1 LDLFMCTTKRRLSLL
16 PLLIVLSFDPAV
28 AADFIGVPRI
38 VDGDTVQ
45 IGSAKIR
52 LQGIDAPE
60 TDQICLDANRKR
72 WSCGLEARNRLIAKG
87 GGKVWSCRSSSVDR
101 YGRALASC
109 EADGTNLN
117 RWLVRSGWALSF
129 TRYSREY
136 DADESVARDATAG
149 LWSGAFIAPW
159 DWRSRNIKTEIL
171 GAVSVPTDAQSLL
184 LSPASDAP
192 SPNCSIKGNVNRN
205 GECIYHLPGGRY
217 YNTVKMEAGTGK
229 RWFCSEEEAKAAGCR
244 QSK

>member
-1 LDLFMCTTKRRLSLL
+1 MCTRGKSLSLL
-16 PLLIVLSFDPAV
+16 IVVIVLRFDPAV
-28 AADFIGVPRI
+28 AADFVGIPRI

-45 IGSAKIR
+45 IDSAKIR

-60 TDQICLDANRKR
+60 TDQICLDASRKR
-72 WSCGLEARNRLIAKG
+72 WNCGLEVRDRLIAKG

-129 TRYSREY
+129 TRYSHEY
-136 DADESVARDATAG
+136 DADERVARDAKAG

-184 LSPASDAP
+184 LAPAPDAP
-192 SPNCSIKGNVNRN
+192 SPDCAIKGIVNRN
-205 GECIYHLPGGRY
+205 GECIYHLPGARY
-217 YNTVKMEAGTGK
+217 YSTVKMETGKGK
-229 RWFCSEEEAKAAGCR
+229 RWFCSELEAEAAGCR
-244 QSK
+244 RSSK

>member
-1 LDLFMCTTKRRLSLL
+1 
-16 PLLIVLSFDPAV
+16 V
-28 AADFIGVPRI
+28 AF
-38 VDGDTVQ
+38 
-45 IGSAKIR
+45 
-52 LQGIDAPE
+52 E
-60 TDQICLDANRKR
+60 R
-72 WSCGLEARNRLIAKG
+72 WNCGLEVRDRLIAKG

-117 RWLVRSGWALSF
+117 RWLVQSGWALSF
-129 TRYSREY
+129 TRYSHEY
-136 DADESVARDATAG
+136 DADERVARDAKAG

-184 LSPASDAP
+184 LAPAPDAP
-192 SPNCSIKGNVNRN
+192 SPDCAINGNVNRN

-217 YNTVKMEAGTGK
+217 YSTVKMETGKGK
-229 RWFCSEEEAKAAGCR
+229 RWCFLWLRNSGWPRQAFSPLFYCARRFTHNEACVERNAGLRTCR
-244 QSK
+244 QTCV